1 MPPYSSF
8 SVLLTFLHLASAAQ
22 PSAPFPISAP
32 LRSLPWASGKNSLN
46 FLHTTDTHGWHAG
59 HLQEPQYSADWGDYI
74 SFASHLHDRAD
85 ADGSDLLLIDTGD
98 RVEGNGLYDASDPKG
113 YWTFNGIFE
122 EQPIDVI
129 TSGNHELYLANTSR
143 RESDVVVPAYRQNY
157 IASNLDIRDLDAD
170 GQDAEFRP
178 LAARDRKFTT
188 KNNGIRILAFGFLFN
203 FHNNANNT
211 RVQPVQETIKEKW
224 FQDALREKDV
234 DLFLV
239 AGHVPV
245 RESEEY
251 DAVYRAIRAVKWDTP
266 IVFFGGHTHVR
277 DFKRWEDKA
286 MGIESGRYL
295 ETIGFLSMKG
305 VKGGGSGHK
314 EGDVET
320 ENEHEDGAKE
330 EAIASMQRFK
340 KSIQYNRMYIDN
352 NLHSFHHHSN
362 TTSKTFP
369 TEHGRNVSAQIE
381 HARQTLNLNHTY
393 GCVPQ
398 TYWLNRAPYPSND
411 SLLSLLADRI
421 LPESFASYNASTP
434 STTLGK
440 SETNTA
446 NYHHNNHKPSIIL
459 TNTGALRFDL
469 FKGPFTLDSTFLISP
484 FTSGFRMIRDV
495 PFSAADRVLGL
506 LNSEGPILRRE
517 EGEDGLGFGGN
528 EMEGAVQEGLV
539 RAVVPQRGFAGR
551 GQENGEEEEK
561 GWVESSLGRKGGG
574 QIPLLS
580 DDNPSSDIGSEN
592 PHHPSLPSLH
602 PEHGNPDHPT
612 PSVPGY
618 TTHDD
623 LGAAGDDTLHVPIRF
638 FDVPNCVG
646 SRVFFPAPNT
656 TTITPLHDSDPA
668 SPEKQHSPSS
678 PSPSPD
684 KVDLVYN
691 AFIEPWILSALEFLG
706 EGYEKKDT
714 EVAWGGR
721 TMTEVVGGWVEGT
734 WGCDEDRGEGV

>member
-1 MPPYSSF
+1 MPPLSSL

-22 PSAPFPISAP
+22 PSAPSPISAP

-157 IASNLDIRDLDAD
+157 IASNLDIRNVDAD
-170 GQDAEFRP
+170 EQDADFHP
-178 LAARDRKFTT
+178 LAARYRKFTT

-211 RVQPVQETIKEKW
+211 RVQPVQETLKEKW
-224 FQDALREKDV
+224 FQDALREEDV

-305 VKGGGSGHK
+305 LKGGGSGHE
-314 EGDVET
+314 EGDVQT
-320 ENEHEDGAKE
+320 QDGHEDEKKA
-330 EAIASMQRFK
+330 EAIASTQRIK

-369 TEHGRNVSAQIE
+369 TEQGRNVSAQIA
-381 HARQTLNLNHTY
+381 HARQTLNLNKTF

-398 TYWLNRAPYPSND
+398 TYWLNRAPYPSNN

-421 LPESFASYNASTP
+421 LPEGFASYDTTGSPSANNADINP
-434 STTLGK
+434 ST
-440 SETNTA
+440 A
-446 NYHHNNHKPSIIL
+446 DHHENHKPSIIL

-469 FKGPFTLDSTFLISP
+469 FEGPFTLDSTFLISP
-484 FTSGFRMIRDV
+484 FTSGFRTIRDV
-495 PFSAADRVLGL
+495 PFSAAGRVLGL
-506 LNSEGPILRRE
+506 LNSEGPILQR
-517 EGEDGLGFGGN
+517 EGEDGLGFGGR
-528 EMEGAVQEGLV
+528 EMERAVQEGLV
-539 RAVVPQRGFAGR
+539 RAVAPQRR
-551 GQENGEEEEK
+551 WRGEEEENEEGAK
-561 GWVESSLGRKGGG
+561 GGVQNNFGREGGGG
-574 QIPLLS
+574 QIPLLPPN
-580 DDNPSSDIGSEN
+580 NPSSDIGREN
-592 PHHPSLPSLH
+592 PHHPSLPSFP
-602 PEHGNPDHPT
+602 PEQETPDHDPT
-612 PSVPGY
+612 TVPGY

-623 LGAAGDDTLHVPIRF
+623 LGASGDDTLHVPIRF
-638 FDVPNCVG
+638 FDVPNCIG
-646 SRVFFPAPNT
+646 SRVFFPPNT
-656 TTITPLHDSDPA
+656 TTTDPA
-668 SPEKQHSPSS
+668 SPEQPASP
-678 PSPSPD
+678 PPQPD
-684 KVDLVYN
+684 NVDLVYN

-706 EGYEKKDT
+706 KDYEKGDT
-714 EVAWGGR
+714 EVAFGGK
-721 TMTEVVGGWVEGT
+721 TMTDVIGG
-734 WGCDEDRGEGV
+734 

>member
-1 MPPYSSF
+1 MPPSSPLSIF
-8 SVLLTFLHLASAAQ
+8 LIFLHLASAAQ
-22 PSAPFPISAP
+22 PSAPSPISAP

-157 IASNLDIRDLDAD
+157 IASNLDIRDVESD
-170 GQDAEFRP
+170 GQDADFRS
-178 LAARDRKFTT
+178 LAARYRKFTT
-188 KNNGIRILAFGFLFN
+188 KNNGIRILSFGFLFN

-211 RVQPVQETIKEKW
+211 RVQPVQETLKEKW

-305 VKGGGSGHK
+305 LKGGK
-314 EGDVET
+314 KDGDVEAQ
-320 ENEHEDGAKE
+320 NEHDTEKSE
-330 EAIASMQRFK
+330 ETISSPKTPTRRTK
-340 KSIQYNRMYIDN
+340 KSLQYNRMYIDN
-352 NLHSFHHHSN
+352 NLHSFHHHTN
-362 TTSKTFP
+362 TNSTTFP

-381 HARQTLNLNHTY
+381 HARHTLNLNQTF

-398 TYWLNRAPYPSND
+398 TYWLNRAPYPSNT

-421 LPESFASYNASTP
+421 LPESFASFNTTTS
-434 STTLGK
+434 STTNNA
-440 SETNTA
+440 ETNPS
-446 NYHHNNHKPSIIL
+446 NSHHHHQNQKPSIIL

-469 FKGPFTLDSTFLISP
+469 FQGPFTLDSTFLISP

-506 LNSEGPILRRE
+506 LNSEGPILQR
-517 EGEDGLGFGGN
+517 EGEDGMGVGGGHGMEWAVREGGF
-528 EMEGAVQEGLV
+528 
-539 RAVVPQRGFAGR
+539 RAMAPQRGFGGGR
-551 GQENGEEEEK
+551 GGGEEEEHESRK
-561 GWVESSLGRKGGG
+561 IGHQGGAGVGVEARVGAGG
-574 QIPLLS
+574 QIPLVPAGNLERGRGQEAA
-580 DDNPSSDIGSEN
+580 SS
-592 PHHPSLPSLH
+592 SLH
-602 PEHGNPDHPT
+602 EQETPDRPPT
-612 PSVPGY
+612 LVPGY

-623 LGAAGDDTLHVPIRF
+623 LGAAGDDTLHAPTRF
-638 FDVPNCVG
+638 FDVPNCIG
-646 SRVFFPAPNT
+646 SKIFFPNT
-656 TTITPLHDSDPA
+656 TLTPTMSTSPQQQQDQ
-668 SPEKQHSPSS
+668 SPEK
-678 PSPSPD
+678 
-684 KVDLVYN
+684 VDLIYN

-706 EGYEKKDT
+706 EGYEKGDT
-714 EVAWGGR
+714 EVAIGGE
-721 TMTEVVGGWVEGT
+721 TMT
-734 WGCDEDRGEGV
+734 GVIR

>member
-1 MPPYSSF
+1 MPPSLPLSAF
-8 SVLLTFLHLASAAQ
+8 LAFLHLVSAAQ
-22 PSAPFPISAP
+22 PSAPSPISAP

-157 IASNLDIRDLDAD
+157 IASNLDIRDVESH
-170 GQDAEFRP
+170 GQDADFRP
-178 LAARDRKFTT
+178 LAARYRKFTT

-211 RVQPVQETIKEKW
+211 RVQPVQETLKEKW

-277 DFKRWEDKA
+277 DFKRWEDNA

-305 VKGGGSGHK
+305 LKGGGGRK
-314 EGDVET
+314 EDGDVEAQNER
-320 ENEHEDGAKE
+320 ENEEKE
-330 EAIASMQRFK
+330 ETTSSSTTPTRSTK

-352 NLHSFHHHSN
+352 NLHSFHHHTKTNS
-362 TTSKTFP
+362 TTFA
-369 TEHGRNVSAQIE
+369 TEHGRNVSAEIE
-381 HARQTLNLNHTY
+381 HARQTLNLNQTF

-398 TYWLNRAPYPSND
+398 TYWLNRAPYPSNN

-421 LPESFASYNASTP
+421 LPESFATYN
-434 STTLGK
+434 TTT
-440 SETNTA
+440 SPTA
-446 NYHHNNHKPSIIL
+446 NNHHHHNQKPSIIL

-469 FKGPFTLDSTFLISP
+469 FQGPFTLDSTFLISP

-506 LNSEGPILRRE
+506 LNSEGPILQR
-517 EGEDGLGFGGN
+517 EGEDGFGFGG
-528 EMEGAVQEGLV
+528 
-539 RAVVPQRGFAGR
+539 GR
-551 GQENGEEEEK
+551 GMGWAVREGVLRAMAPQKGVGGRGVGEEEEEH
-561 GWVESSLGRKGGG
+561 ESRKIGQEGGAGVGAGG
-574 QIPLLS
+574 QIPLMPASNLERGREQETAS
-580 DDNPSSDIGSEN
+580 SLHEQQTQDNP
-592 PHHPSLPSLH
+592 PP
-602 PEHGNPDHPT
+602 PT
-612 PSVPGY
+612 VPGY

-623 LGAAGDDTLHVPIRF
+623 LGAAGDDTLHAPTRF
-638 FDVPNCVG
+638 FDVPNCIG
-646 SRVFFPAPNT
+646 SKFFFPNT
-656 TTITPLHDSDPA
+656 TTVVKSPEQQESS
-668 SPEKQHSPSS
+668 SPEK
-678 PSPSPD
+678 
-684 KVDLVYN
+684 VDLIYN
-691 AFIEPWILSALEFLG
+691 AFIEPWILSALKFLG
-706 EGYEKKDT
+706 EGYEKGDT
-714 EVAWGGR
+714 EVAWGGE
-721 TMTEVVGGWVEGT
+721 TMTGVIRGWVGGN
-734 WGCDEDRGEGV
+734 WGCGG

>member
-1 MPPYSSF
+1 MPPSSPLSIF
-8 SVLLTFLHLASAAQ
+8 LIFLHLASAAQ
-22 PSAPFPISAP
+22 PSAPSPISAP

-157 IASNLDIRDLDAD
+157 IASNLDIRDVESD
-170 GQDAEFRP
+170 GQDADFRS
-178 LAARDRKFTT
+178 LAARYRKFTT
-188 KNNGIRILAFGFLFN
+188 KNNGIRILSFGFLFN

-211 RVQPVQETIKEKW
+211 RVQPVQETLKEKW

-305 VKGGGSGHK
+305 LKGGK
-314 EGDVET
+314 KDGDVEAQ
-320 ENEHEDGAKE
+320 NEHDTEKSE
-330 EAIASMQRFK
+330 ETISSPKTPTRRTK
-340 KSIQYNRMYIDN
+340 KSLQYNRMYIDN
-352 NLHSFHHHSN
+352 NLHSFHHHTN
-362 TTSKTFP
+362 TNSTTFP

-381 HARQTLNLNHTY
+381 HARHTLNLNQTF

-398 TYWLNRAPYPSND
+398 TYWLNRAPYPSNT

-421 LPESFASYNASTP
+421 LPESFASFNTTTS
-434 STTLGK
+434 STTNNA
-440 SETNTA
+440 ETNPS
-446 NYHHNNHKPSIIL
+446 NSHHHHQNQKPSIIL

-469 FKGPFTLDSTFLISP
+469 FQGPFTLDSTFLISP

-506 LNSEGPILRRE
+506 LNSEGPILQR
-517 EGEDGLGFGGN
+517 EGEDGMGVGGGHGMEWAVREGGF
-528 EMEGAVQEGLV
+528 
-539 RAVVPQRGFAGR
+539 RAMAPQRGFGGGR
-551 GQENGEEEEK
+551 GGGEEEEHESRK
-561 GWVESSLGRKGGG
+561 IGHQGGAGVGVEARVGAGG
-574 QIPLLS
+574 QIPLVPAGNLERGRGQEAA
-580 DDNPSSDIGSEN
+580 SS
-592 PHHPSLPSLH
+592 SLH
-602 PEHGNPDHPT
+602 EQETPDRPPT
-612 PSVPGY
+612 LVPGY

-638 FDVPNCVG
+638 FDVPNCIG
-646 SRVFFPAPNT
+646 SKIFFPT
-656 TTITPLHDSDPA
+656 TTTTTGSAEKQPESPP
-668 SPEKQHSPSS
+668 SPEK
-678 PSPSPD
+678 
-684 KVDLVYN
+684 VDVVYN
-691 AFIEPWILSALEFLG
+691 AFIEPWILSALAFLG
-706 EGYEKKDT
+706 E
-714 EVAWGGR
+714 
-721 TMTEVVGGWVEGT
+721 
-734 WGCDEDRGEGV
+734 

>member
-1 MPPYSSF
+1 MPPPSSPLSLF
-8 SVLLTFLHLASAAQ
+8 FFFFLHLASAAQ
-22 PSAPFPISAP
+22 PSAPSPISAP

-157 IASNLDIRDLDAD
+157 IASNLDISHLDAD
-170 GQDAEFRP
+170 GQDADFHP
-178 LAARDRKFTT
+178 LAARYRKFTT

-251 DAVYRAIRAVKWDTP
+251 DAVYRAIRTVKWDTP
-266 IVFFGGHTHVR
+266 IVFFGGHTHIR

-305 VKGGGSGHK
+305 LKGSGHK
-314 EGDVET
+314 EGDVDT
-320 ENEHEDGAKE
+320 EDGREDGEKE
-330 EAIASMQRFK
+330 EAIASTQRTK
-340 KSIQYNRMYIDN
+340 KSIQYSRMYIDN

-362 TTSKTFP
+362 TTSDTFP
-369 TEHGRNVSAQIE
+369 TEHGRNVSARIE
-381 HARQTLNLNHTY
+381 HARQTLNLNQTY

-398 TYWLNRAPYPSND
+398 TYWLNRAPYPSNN

-421 LPESFASYNASTP
+421 LPESFASLYNATTSSTIP
-434 STTLGK
+434 GDPETSTATDD
-440 SETNTA
+440 
-446 NYHHNNHKPSIIL
+446 HHHSHHKPCIIL

-469 FKGPFTLDSTFLISP
+469 FEGPFTLDSTFLISP

-495 PFSAADRVLGL
+495 PFPAADRVLGL
-506 LNSEGPILRRE
+506 LNSEGPIFHRR
-517 EGEDGLGFGGN
+517 GEDGLAFGGSG
-528 EMEGAVQEGLV
+528 MEQAAQEGLV
-539 RAVVPQRGFAGR
+539 RAMAPQRGFAGDE
-551 GQENGEEEEK
+551 ENGRE
-561 GWVESSLGRKGGG
+561 VESRAENTFGHQEGAGG

-580 DDNPSSDIGSEN
+580 SDKNNPEA
-592 PHHPSLPSLH
+592 SLPREKETQDD
-602 PEHGNPDHPT
+602 PPT
-612 PSVPGY
+612 TVPGY

-638 FDVPNCVG
+638 YDVPNCIG
-646 SRVFFPAPNT
+646 SKIFFPTTTTTTNT
-656 TTITPLHDSDPA
+656 TTTGSGEKQPETPPSPH
-668 SPEKQHSPSS
+668 PEK
-678 PSPSPD
+678 
-684 KVDLVYN
+684 VDVIYN
-691 AFIEPWILSALEFLG
+691 AFIEPWVLSALAFLG
-706 EGYEKKDT
+706 EEYDRQRDT
-714 EVAWGGR
+714 EVAGDGR
-721 TMTEVVGGWVEGT
+721 TMTEVISGWVGEEWGGGCEG
-734 WGCDEDRGEGV
+734 DEEEGEE

>member
-1 MPPYSSF
+1 MPPSSPLSLF
-8 SVLLTFLHLASAAQ
+8 LTFLHLASAAQ
-22 PSAPFPISAP
+22 PSAPSPISAP

-157 IASNLDIRDLDAD
+157 IASNLDIRDVEAD
-170 GQDAEFRP
+170 GQDADFRP
-178 LAARDRKFTT
+178 LAARYRKFTT

-211 RVQPVQETIKEKW
+211 RVQPVQETLKEKW

-295 ETIGFLSMKG
+295 ETIGFLSMRG
-305 VKGGGSGHK
+305 LKGGGGRK
-314 EGDVET
+314 EDGDVEAQNGHDT
-320 ENEHEDGAKE
+320 EESEGT
-330 EAIASMQRFK
+330 ISSPTTSTRRTK
-340 KSIQYNRMYIDN
+340 KSLQYNRMYIDN
-352 NLHSFHHHSN
+352 NLHSFHHHTN
-362 TTSKTFP
+362 TNSTTFP

-381 HARQTLNLNHTY
+381 HARHTLNLNQTF

-398 TYWLNRAPYPSND
+398 TYWLNRAPYPSNT

-421 LPESFASYNASTP
+421 LPESFAAYN
-434 STTLGK
+434 TTT
-440 SETNTA
+440 SPTANNFETNPS
-446 NYHHNNHKPSIIL
+446 NHHQQNQRPSIIL

-469 FKGPFTLDSTFLISP
+469 FQGPFTLDSTFLISP

-495 PFSAADRVLGL
+495 PFSAAYRVLGL
-506 LNSEGPILRRE
+506 LNSEGPILQREGE
-517 EGEDGLGFGGN
+517 EGFGVRGGRGLEWAVREGGFGA
-528 EMEGAVQEGLV
+528 MA
-539 RAVVPQRGFAGR
+539 PQRGIG
-551 GQENGEEEEK
+551 GGGGGGEEEEHESRK
-561 GWVESSLGRKGGG
+561 IGEEGGAGIGVEAGVGAGG
-574 QIPLLS
+574 QIPLMPA
-580 DDNPSSDIGSEN
+580 DNLEQGRGQETAS
-592 PHHPSLPSLH
+592 SLH
-602 PEHGNPDHPT
+602 EQETHDHPPT
-612 PSVPGY
+612 VVVPGY

-623 LGAAGDDTLHVPIRF
+623 LGATGDDTLHAPTRF
-638 FDVPNCVG
+638 FDVPNCIG
-646 SRVFFPAPNT
+646 SKIFFPNT
-656 TTITPLHDSDPA
+656 NTSFPQQQQQDQ
-668 SPEKQHSPSS
+668 SPEK
-678 PSPSPD
+678 
-684 KVDLVYN
+684 VNLIYN

-706 EGYEKKDT
+706 EGYGKGDT
-714 EVAWGGR
+714 EVAIGGE
-721 TMTEVVGGWVEGT
+721 TMTGVIRGWVGGN
-734 WGCDEDRGEGV
+734 WGCGS

>member
-1 MPPYSSF
+1 MPPSSF
-8 SVLLTFLHLASAAQ
+8 LPVFLTFLHLADAAQ
-22 PSAPFPISAP
+22 PSAPSPIPAP

-122 EQPIDVI
+122 EQPIHVI

-143 RESDVVVPAYRQNY
+143 RESDVVVPAYRHNY
-157 IASNLDIRDLDAD
+157 IASNLDIRDEEAD
-170 GQDAEFRP
+170 GQDADFRP
-178 LAARDRKFTT
+178 LAARYRKFTT

-211 RVQPVQETIKEKW
+211 RVQPVQETLKEKW
-224 FQDALREKDV
+224 VQDALREEDV

-251 DAVYRAIRAVKWDTP
+251 DAVYRAIRAAKWDTP

-305 VKGGGSGHK
+305 LKGGGGGK
-314 EGDVET
+314 KDGDVEV
-320 ENEHEDGAKE
+320 EDEHEDVEKE
-330 EAIASMQRFK
+330 EAIASTQRIK
-340 KSIQYNRMYIDN
+340 KSIHYNRMYIDN
-352 NLHSFHHHSN
+352 NLHSFHHHSKTN
-362 TTSKTFP
+362 STTFP

-381 HARQTLNLNHTY
+381 HARQTLNLNQTF

-398 TYWLNRAPYPSND
+398 TYWLNRAPYPSDN

-421 LPESFASYNASTP
+421 LPESFASYN
-434 STTLGK
+434 TTISLP
-440 SETNTA
+440 A
-446 NYHHNNHKPSIIL
+446 NNAKVNSAEQHHNQKPSIIL

-469 FKGPFTLDSTFLISP
+469 FQGPFTLDSTFLISP

-506 LNSEGPILRRE
+506 LNSEGPILQR
-517 EGEDGLGFGGN
+517 EGEEGLGFGGRG
-528 EMEGAVQEGLV
+528 MERAMREGLV
-539 RAVVPQRGFAGR
+539 RAMAPQRGFEGR
-551 GQENGEEEEK
+551 GGGGVEK
-561 GWVESSLGRKGGG
+561 DWVDDRPWRNDGKGRG

-580 DDNPSSDIGSEN
+580 NENSKSGREN
-592 PHHPSLPSLH
+592 PHTSSLH
-602 PEHGNPDHPT
+602 TKESQDDPPPT
-612 PSVPGY
+612 LPGY

-623 LGAAGDDTLHVPIRF
+623 LGSAGDDTIHAPTRF
-638 FDVPNCVG
+638 YSVPNCIG
-646 SRVFFPAPNT
+646 SRIFFPNT
-656 TTITPLHDSDPA
+656 TTTTVTLPPQQEES
-668 SPEKQHSPSS
+668 SSYPEK
-678 PSPSPD
+678 
-684 KVDLVYN
+684 VNLIYN

-706 EGYEKKDT
+706 QEYEKGDT

-721 TMTEVVGGWVEGT
+721 TMTDVISGWVEGA
-734 WGCDEDRGEGV
+734 WGCDG

>member
-1 MPPYSSF
+1 MPPLSDLSA
-8 SVLLTFLHLASAAQ
+8 LLPFLHLASAAQ
-22 PSAPFPISAP
+22 PSAPSPISAP

-178 LAARDRKFTT
+178 LAARYRKFTT

-211 RVQPVQETIKEKW
+211 RVQPVQETLKEKW
-224 FQDALREKDV
+224 FQDALREENV

-251 DAVYRAIRAVKWDTP
+251 DAVYRAIREVKWDTP

-295 ETIGFLSMKG
+295 ETIGFLSMQG
-305 VKGGGSGHK
+305 LKGGGSGHE
-314 EGDVET
+314 EGDVAT
-320 ENEHEDGAKE
+320 EEDEQEDGEKKE
-330 EAIASMQRFK
+330 ATASTQRTK
-340 KSIQYNRMYIDN
+340 KSIQYSRMYIDN

-362 TTSKTFP
+362 TTSDTFP

-381 HARQTLNLNHTY
+381 HARQTLNLNQTY

-398 TYWLNRAPYPSND
+398 TYWLNRAPYPSNN

-421 LPESFASYNASTP
+421 LPESFASYNNPVSP
-434 STTLGK
+434 SAK
-440 SETNTA
+440 NADINPNTA
-446 NYHHNNHKPSIIL
+446 NHHDDRKPSIIL

-469 FKGPFTLDSTFLISP
+469 FEGPFTLDSTFLISP

-517 EGEDGLGFGGN
+517 REDGLGFGGS
-528 EMEGAVQEGLV
+528 EMERAVREGLV
-539 RAVVPQRGFAGR
+539 RAMAPQRGFAGR
-551 GQENGEEEEK
+551 GEENAEEEK
-561 GWVESSLGRKGGG
+561 KKGGLENNSGRKGGGGGGGG
-574 QIPLLS
+574 QIPLLPTN
-580 DDNPSSDIGSEN
+580 DNPSSDIGREQ
-592 PHHPSLPSLH
+592 PHVSLPQK
-602 PEHGNPDHPT
+602 ENGDDHPPT
-612 PSVPGY
+612 TSVPGY

-646 SRVFFPAPNT
+646 SRVFFPNT
-656 TTITPLHDSDPA
+656 TTTTLLE
-668 SPEKQHSPSS
+668 SPEQQQTPPSPSPPLSPSPSS
-678 PSPSPD
+678 SPD

-714 EVAWGGR
+714 EVAFRGKETGCFGCLR
-721 TMTEVVGGWVEGT
+721 ITVGTEQE
-734 WGCDEDRGEGV
+734 

>member
-1 MPPYSSF
+1 MEIMPPLSSL

-22 PSAPFPISAP
+22 PSAPSPISAP

-178 LAARDRKFTT
+178 LAARYRKFTT

-211 RVQPVQETIKEKW
+211 RVQPVQETLKEKW

-305 VKGGGSGHK
+305 LKGGGSGHK

-320 ENEHEDGAKE
+320 EEDEQEDGEKE
-330 EAIASMQRFK
+330 EAIGSTQRTK
-340 KSIQYNRMYIDN
+340 KSIQYSRMYIDN

-381 HARQTLNLNHTY
+381 HARRTLNLNQTY

-398 TYWLNRAPYPSND
+398 TYWLNRAPYPSKT

-421 LPESFASYNASTP
+421 LPESFASYNTTASP
-434 STTLGK
+434 SANNPDIIP
-440 SETNTA
+440 NTA
-446 NYHHNNHKPSIIL
+446 NHHHNNHKPSIIL

-469 FKGPFTLDSTFLISP
+469 FEGPFTLDSTFLISP

-517 EGEDGLGFGGN
+517 EEEDVLGFGGSG
-528 EMEGAVQEGLV
+528 MERAVQEGLV
-539 RAVVPQRGFAGR
+539 RAMVPQRGFEGS
-551 GQENGEEEEK
+551 GEGGEEEER
-561 GWVESSLGRKGGG
+561 VENTSGRKGGGVGG
-574 QIPLLS
+574 QIPLLPP
-580 DDNPSSDIGSEN
+580 NNNPPSSGIGREIS
-592 PHHPSLPSLH
+592 HPSLPSLH
-602 PEHGNPDHPT
+602 PEQESPNHP
-612 PSVPGY
+612 PSSVPGY

-623 LGAAGDDTLHVPIRF
+623 LGTSGDDTLHDPIRF
-638 FDVPNCVG
+638 FAVPNCVG
-646 SRVFFPAPNT
+646 SRVFFPANT
-656 TTITPLHDSDPA
+656 TILP
-668 SPEKQHSPSS
+668 SPE
-678 PSPSPD
+678 

-706 EGYEKKDT
+706 EGYEKGDT
-714 EVAWGGR
+714 EVAWGER
-721 TMTEVVGGWVEGT
+721 TMTEVVGGWVERT
-734 WGCDEDRGEGV
+734 WG

>member
-1 MPPYSSF
+1 MPPSSPL
-8 SVLLTFLHLASAAQ
+8 SVFLAFLHFASAAQ
-22 PSAPFPISAP
+22 PSAPSPISAP

-122 EQPIDVI
+122 EQPIHVI

-143 RESDVVVPAYRQNY
+143 RESDVVVPAYSQNY
-157 IASNLDIRDLDAD
+157 IASNLDIRGVEAD
-170 GQDAEFRP
+170 GQDADFRP
-178 LAARDRKFTT
+178 LAARYRKFTT

-203 FHNNANNT
+203 FHNSANNT
-211 RVQPVQETIKEKW
+211 RVQPVQETLKEKW
-224 FQDALREKDV
+224 FQDALREEDV

-305 VKGGGSGHK
+305 LKGGGDGK
-314 EGDVET
+314 EDGDVET
-320 ENEHEDGAKE
+320 QNENENEEKE
-330 EAIASMQRFK
+330 ETISTPTTPTRK
-340 KSIQYNRMYIDN
+340 TRKSLQYNRMYIDN

-362 TTSKTFP
+362 TNSTTFP

-381 HARQTLNLNHTY
+381 HARQTLNLNQTF

-398 TYWLNRAPYPSND
+398 TYWLNRAPYPSNT

-421 LPESFASYNASTP
+421 LPESFASYN
-434 STTLGK
+434 TTT
-440 SETNTA
+440 SPTADNAETNPS
-446 NYHHNNHKPSIIL
+446 NHKPSIIL

-469 FKGPFTLDSTFLISP
+469 FQGPFTLDSTFLISP

-506 LNSEGPILRRE
+506 LNSEGPILQR
-517 EGEDGLGFGGN
+517 EGEDVLGFGGGRG
-528 EMEGAVQEGLV
+528 MERAMQEGLW
-539 RAVVPQRGFAGR
+539 RAMAPQRGVRGR
-551 GQENGEEEEK
+551 GEAVVEK
-561 GWVESSLGRKGGG
+561 GWVDDSPRRNGGSGGGGG
-574 QIPLLS
+574 QIPLMP
-580 DDNPSSDIGSEN
+580 DDNLERGGRQGAAS
-592 PHHPSLPSLH
+592 SLH
-602 PEHGNPDHPT
+602 EQESQDHPHPPT
-612 PSVPGY
+612 VPGY

-623 LGAAGDDTLHVPIRF
+623 LGPTGDDTVHAPTRF
-638 FDVPNCVG
+638 FDVPNCIG
-646 SRVFFPAPNT
+646 SKIFFPNT
-656 TTITPLHDSDPA
+656 TSSPPPHHSTSVVVPQQQENPP
-668 SPEKQHSPSS
+668 SPEK
-678 PSPSPD
+678 
-684 KVDLVYN
+684 VDLIYN

-706 EGYEKKDT
+706 QEYEKGDT
-714 EVAWGGR
+714 EVAIGGE
-721 TMTEVVGGWVEGT
+721 TMTGVIRGWVGGT
-734 WGCDEDRGEGV
+734 WGCEENE

>member
-1 MPPYSSF
+1 MPPPPPL
-8 SVLLTFLHLASAAQ
+8 SVVLTCLHLASAAQ
-22 PSAPFPISAP
+22 PSAPSPIAAP

-74 SFASHLHDRAD
+74 SFASHLHNRAD

-122 EQPIDVI
+122 EQPIHVI

-157 IASNLDIRDLDAD
+157 IASNLDIRDVESDRQDAD
-170 GQDAEFRP
+170 FRP
-178 LAARDRKFTT
+178 LAARYRKFTT

-211 RVQPVQETIKEKW
+211 RVQSVQETLKEKW

-305 VKGGGSGHK
+305 LKGGGGRK
-314 EGDVET
+314 EDGDVEAQNGHDT
-320 ENEHEDGAKE
+320 EESE
-330 EAIASMQRFK
+330 ETISSPTTPTRRTK
-340 KSIQYNRMYIDN
+340 KSLQYNRMYIDN
-352 NLHSFHHHSN
+352 NLHSFHHHTNTNSN
-362 TTSKTFP
+362 TFP

-381 HARQTLNLNHTY
+381 HARHTLNLNQTF

-398 TYWLNRAPYPSND
+398 TYWLNRAPYPSNT
-411 SLLSLLADRI
+411 SLLSLLAERI
-421 LPESFASYNASTP
+421 LPESFASFNTTTS
-434 STTLGK
+434 STTNNA
-440 SETNTA
+440 ETNPS
-446 NYHHNNHKPSIIL
+446 NSHHHHNQKPSIIL

-469 FKGPFTLDSTFLISP
+469 FQGPFTLDSTFLISP

-506 LNSEGPILRRE
+506 LNSEGPILQR
-517 EGEDGLGFGGN
+517 EGEDGLEVAGGGRRGLEWAVRVGGF
-528 EMEGAVQEGLV
+528 
-539 RAVVPQRGFAGR
+539 RAMAPQRGVGGR
-551 GQENGEEEEK
+551 GEGEEEEEH
-561 GWVESSLGRKGGG
+561 ESRKIGEEGGAGVGVGAGG
-574 QIPLLS
+574 QIPLIMPA
-580 DDNPSSDIGSEN
+580 DNLERGRGQEAASS
-592 PHHPSLPSLH
+592 SLPEQETH
-602 PEHGNPDHPT
+602 DHPPT
-612 PSVPGY
+612 VVVPGY

-623 LGAAGDDTLHVPIRF
+623 LGAIGDDTLHAPTRF
-638 FDVPNCVG
+638 FDVPNCIG
-646 SRVFFPAPNT
+646 SKIFFPNNT
-656 TTITPLHDSDPA
+656 TTPA
-668 SPEKQHSPSS
+668 PE
-678 PSPSPD
+678 
-684 KVDLVYN
+684 KVDLIYN

-706 EGYEKKDT
+706 EGYGKGDT
-714 EVAWGGR
+714 EVAIGGE
-721 TMTEVVGGWVEGT
+721 TMTG
-734 WGCDEDRGEGV
+734 

>member
-1 MPPYSSF
+1 MPPSSPL
-8 SVLLTFLHLASAAQ
+8 SVFLAFLHLASAAQ
-22 PSAPFPISAP
+22 PSAPSPISAP
-32 LRSLPWASGKNSLN
+32 LRTLPWASGKNSLN

-122 EQPIDVI
+122 EQPIHVI

-157 IASNLDIRDLDAD
+157 IASNLDIRDVESD
-170 GQDAEFRP
+170 GQNADFRP
-178 LAARDRKFTT
+178 LAARYRKFTT

-211 RVQPVQETIKEKW
+211 RVQPVQETLKEEW

-277 DFKRWEDKA
+277 DFKRWEDNA

-305 VKGGGSGHK
+305 LKGGGNGK
-314 EGDVET
+314 EEDVKLEDEH
-320 ENEHEDGAKE
+320 ENEEKE
-330 EAIASMQRFK
+330 ETVSTSTTSTQRIK
-340 KSIQYNRMYIDN
+340 KSLQYNRMYIDN
-352 NLHSFHHHSN
+352 NLHSFHHHTKTNS
-362 TTSKTFP
+362 TTFA

-381 HARQTLNLNHTY
+381 HARQTLNLNQTF

-398 TYWLNRAPYPSND
+398 TYWLNRAPYPSNT

-421 LPESFASYNASTP
+421 LPESFAAYN
-434 STTLGK
+434 TTT
-440 SETNTA
+440 SPAANNAETNPS
-446 NYHHNNHKPSIIL
+446 NSHHHHNQNPSIIL

-469 FKGPFTLDSTFLISP
+469 FQGPFTLDSTFLISP

-517 EGEDGLGFGGN
+517 GEDGLGVGGGRG
-528 EMEGAVQEGLV
+528 MEWAVQEGV
-539 RAVVPQRGFAGR
+539 FRAMAPQRGWG
-551 GQENGEEEEK
+551 GEEEEDEEEEK
-561 GWVESSLGRKGGG
+561 GWVDDSTWRNGGSGGAGG

-580 DDNPSSDIGSEN
+580 HQNPESDRANIE
-592 PHHPSLPSLH
+592 PPLH
-602 PEHGNPDHPT
+602 EQGFQDHPPPT
-612 PSVPGY
+612 RVPGY

-623 LGAAGDDTLHVPIRF
+623 LGAAGDDTLHAPTRF
-638 FDVPNCVG
+638 YDVPNCIG
-646 SRVFFPAPNT
+646 SKIFFPNT
-656 TTITPLHDSDPA
+656 TTTTTTIITTGTSLQQQQQENLP
-668 SPEKQHSPSS
+668 SPEK
-678 PSPSPD
+678 
-684 KVDLVYN
+684 VDLIYN

-706 EGYEKKDT
+706 EGYEKGDT
-714 EVAWGGR
+714 EVAWGGE
-721 TMTEVVGGWVEGT
+721 TMTGVIGGWVGGN
-734 WGCDEDRGEGV
+734 WGCEEGE

>member
-1 MPPYSSF
+1 MHPSSPLF
-8 SVLLTFLHLASAAQ
+8 LLFFFFLHLASAAQ
-22 PSAPFPISAP
+22 PSAPSPISAP

-74 SFASHLHDRAD
+74 SLASHLHDRAD
-85 ADGSDLLLIDTGD
+85 ADRSDLLLIDTGD

-157 IASNLDIRDLDAD
+157 IASNLDIRELDAD
-170 GQDAEFRP
+170 GQDADFHP
-178 LAARDRKFTT
+178 LAARYRKFTT

-251 DAVYRAIRAVKWDTP
+251 DAVYRAIRTVKWDTP
-266 IVFFGGHTHVR
+266 IVFFGGHTHIR

-305 VKGGGSGHK
+305 LKGGGNGK
-314 EGDVET
+314 
-320 ENEHEDGAKE
+320 KE
-330 EAIASMQRFK
+330 EGLEVEDDDETDETDKTISSYTSLTRRTK
-340 KSIQYNRMYIDN
+340 KTLQYNRMYIDN
-352 NLHSFHHHSN
+352 NLHSFHHHTN
-362 TTSKTFP
+362 TTSSTFP
-369 TEHGRNVSAQIE
+369 TEHGRNVSTRIE
-381 HARQTLNLNHTY
+381 HARQTLNLNQTY
-393 GCVPQ
+393 GCVPK
-398 TYWLNRAPYPSND
+398 TYWLNRAPYPSDN

-421 LPESFASYNASTP
+421 LPESFASSSDNTTTSSTIP
-434 STTLGK
+434 SDP
-440 SETNTA
+440 ETNTA
-446 NYHHNNHKPSIIL
+446 IDDYHHSHHKPSIIL

-469 FKGPFTLDSTFLISP
+469 FEGPFTLDSTFLISP

-506 LNSEGPILRRE
+506 LNSEGPIFHRR
-517 EGEDGLGFGGN
+517 GEDGLGGGGSG
-528 EMEGAVQEGLV
+528 MERAAQEGFV
-539 RAVVPQRGFAGR
+539 RAMAPQRGFAGD
-551 GQENGEEEEK
+551 EK
-561 GWVESSLGRKGGG
+561 DGREVESRVENSFGRRGGGAG

-580 DDNPSSDIGSEN
+580 SDKNNPEAFPPREQETQDDP
-592 PHHPSLPSLH
+592 LP
-602 PEHGNPDHPT
+602 T
-612 PSVPGY
+612 TVPGY

-638 FDVPNCVG
+638 FDVPNCIG
-646 SRVFFPAPNT
+646 SKIFFPT
-656 TTITPLHDSDPA
+656 TTTTTGSAEKQPESPP
-668 SPEKQHSPSS
+668 SPEK
-678 PSPSPD
+678 
-684 KVDLVYN
+684 VDVVYN
-691 AFIEPWILSALEFLG
+691 AFIEPWILSALAFLG
-706 EGYEKKDT
+706 EEYDQQRDT
-714 EVAWGGR
+714 EVAGGGR
-721 TMTEVVGGWVEGT
+721 TMTEVISGWV
-734 WGCDEDRGEGV
+734 

>member
-1 MPPYSSF
+1 MPPSLPLSAF
-8 SVLLTFLHLASAAQ
+8 LAFLHLVSAAQ
-22 PSAPFPISAP
+22 PSAPSPISAP

-157 IASNLDIRDLDAD
+157 IASNLDIRDVESD
-170 GQDAEFRP
+170 GQDADFRP
-178 LAARDRKFTT
+178 LAARYRKFTT

-211 RVQPVQETIKEKW
+211 RVQPVQETLKEKW
-224 FQDALREKDV
+224 FQDALREEDV

-305 VKGGGSGHK
+305 LKGGGGRK
-314 EGDVET
+314 ENGDVEVQNGHDT
-320 ENEHEDGAKE
+320 EESE
-330 EAIASMQRFK
+330 ETTSSPTTPTRRTK
-340 KSIQYNRMYIDN
+340 KSLQYNRMYIDN
-352 NLHSFHHHSN
+352 NLHSFHHHTKTNS
-362 TTSKTFP
+362 TTFP

-381 HARQTLNLNHTY
+381 HARHTLNLNQTF

-398 TYWLNRAPYPSND
+398 TYWLNRAPYPSNT

-421 LPESFASYNASTP
+421 LPESFAAYSTITSP
-434 STTLGK
+434 
-440 SETNTA
+440 TA
-446 NYHHNNHKPSIIL
+446 NNPSNHHHHQNQRPSIIL

-469 FKGPFTLDSTFLISP
+469 FQGPFTLDSTFLISP

-506 LNSEGPILRRE
+506 LNSEGPIL
-517 EGEDGLGFGGN
+517 
-528 EMEGAVQEGLV
+528 Q
-539 RAVVPQRGFAGR
+539 
-551 GQENGEEEEK
+551 
-561 GWVESSLGRKGGG
+561 RKGQDG
-574 QIPLLS
+574 
-580 DDNPSSDIGSEN
+580 
-592 PHHPSLPSLH
+592 
-602 PEHGNPDHPT
+602 
-612 PSVPGY
+612 
-618 TTHDD
+618 
-623 LGAAGDDTLHVPIRF
+623 
-638 FDVPNCVG
+638 
-646 SRVFFPAPNT
+646 
-656 TTITPLHDSDPA
+656 
-668 SPEKQHSPSS
+668 
-678 PSPSPD
+678 
-684 KVDLVYN
+684 
-691 AFIEPWILSALEFLG
+691 
-706 EGYEKKDT
+706 
-714 EVAWGGR
+714 
-721 TMTEVVGGWVEGT
+721 
-734 WGCDEDRGEGV
+734 

>member
-1 MPPYSSF
+1 MPSSSSL
-8 SVLLTFLHLASAAQ
+8 SVFLPFLHLASAAQ
-22 PSAPFPISAP
+22 PSAPSPISAP
-32 LRSLPWASGKNSLN
+32 LRSLPWASGRNSLN

-157 IASNLDIRDLDAD
+157 IASNLDIRDLEAD
-170 GQDAEFRP
+170 GQDADFRP
-178 LAARDRKFTT
+178 LAARYRKFTT

-211 RVQPVQETIKEKW
+211 RVQPVQETLKEKW
-224 FQDALREKDV
+224 FQDALRETDV

-245 RESEEY
+245 RDSEEY

-305 VKGGGSGHK
+305 LKGGGRGHK

-320 ENEHEDGAKE
+320 EDEHEDGEKE
-330 EAIASMQRFK
+330 EAIASTQRTK
-340 KSIQYNRMYIDN
+340 KSIQYSRMYIDN
-352 NLHSFHHHSN
+352 NLHSFHHHTN
-362 TTSKTFP
+362 TTSSTFP

-381 HARQTLNLNHTY
+381 HARQTLNLNQTY

-398 TYWLNRAPYPSND
+398 TYWLNRAPYPSNT

-421 LPESFASYNASTP
+421 LPESFASYNTTASSSANNADIIP
-434 STTLGK
+434 
-440 SETNTA
+440 NTA
-446 NYHHNNHKPSIIL
+446 THHHNNHKPSIIL

-517 EGEDGLGFGGN
+517 EEEEDGFGFGGVG
-528 EMEGAVQEGLV
+528 MERAVQEGLV
-539 RAVVPQRGFAGR
+539 RAVAPQRGFAGR
-551 GQENGEEEEK
+551 GEENAEEEAKE
-561 GWVESSLGRKGGG
+561 WVENKSGRKGEG
-574 QIPLLS
+574 QIPLLPPTN
-580 DDNPSSDIGSEN
+580 NPSSGSEKAHVSLPEKEN
-592 PHHPSLPSLH
+592 GADPPPPSL
-602 PEHGNPDHPT
+602 
-612 PSVPGY
+612 PGY

-623 LGAAGDDTLHVPIRF
+623 LGASGDDTVHVPIRF

-646 SRVFFPAPNT
+646 SRVFFPPNT
-656 TTITPLHDSDPA
+656 TTTDDPAWPEQQPASSLA
-668 SPEKQHSPSS
+668 SPE
-678 PSPSPD
+678 

-691 AFIEPWILSALEFLG
+691 AFIEPWILSALELLG
-706 EGYEKKDT
+706 EG
-714 EVAWGGR
+714 
-721 TMTEVVGGWVEGT
+721 
-734 WGCDEDRGEGV
+734 